1 MKSIAN
7 GEQSTSKRPG
17 SILAEGAWSD
27 RQQGENMK
35 SRLSILAISML
46 LILSMGTGCIGNFGL
61 SGKVRKFNLETSQ
74 DRWGREI
81 VFVVLYV
88 IPIYP
93 FAGLLD
99 ILVFNSIE
107 FWTGTNPIDGSASV
121 TPVAMNEWTTEDG
134 TKVTMQGLPDNSID
148 VNLVSPNGDTR
159 YFNLTRT
166 DEGVTA
172 RDEAGNVI
180 VSAADLPMDALEGHL

>member
-1 MKSIAN
+1 
-7 GEQSTSKRPG
+7 
-17 SILAEGAWSD
+17 
-27 RQQGENMK
+27 MK
-35 SRLSILAISML
+35 SRLSILVISML

-61 SGKVRKFNLETSQ
+61 SGKVRKFNLETTQ

-88 IPIYP
+88 IPVYP
-93 FAGLLD
+93 FAGFLD

-107 FWTGTNPIDGSASV
+107 FWTGKNPINGSPSV
-121 TPVAMNEWTTEDG
+121 TPIAMDEWTTEDG

-148 VNLVSPNGDTR
+148 LHVIGPDGGTR
-159 YFNLTRT
+159 SFNLTRT

-180 VSAADLPMDALEGHL
+180 ISTADLPMDELEGHL

>member
-1 MKSIAN
+1 MV
-7 GEQSTSKRPG
+7 
-17 SILAEGAWSD
+17 
-27 RQQGENMK
+27 
-35 SRLSILAISML
+35 

-61 SGKVRKFNLETSQ
+61 SGKVRQFNLETSQ

-107 FWTGTNPIDGSASV
+107 FWTGTNPINGSASV
-121 TPVAMNEWTTEDG
+121 TPIAMDEWTTEDG

-148 VNLVSPNGDTR
+148 VNVVRANGDTR
-159 YFNLTRT
+159 FFNLTRT

>member
-1 MKSIAN
+1 
-7 GEQSTSKRPG
+7 
-17 SILAEGAWSD
+17 
-27 RQQGENMK
+27 MK
-35 SRLSILAISML
+35 SRLSILVISML

-61 SGKVRKFNLETSQ
+61 SGKVRKFNLETTQ

-88 IPIYP
+88 IPVYP
-93 FAGLLD
+93 FAGFLD

-107 FWTGTNPIDGSASV
+107 FWTGKNPINGSPSV
-121 TPVAMNEWTTEDG
+121 TPIAMDEWTTEDG
-134 TKVTMQGLPDNSID
+134 TKVTMKGLPDNSID
-148 VNLVSPNGDTR
+148 VNVVRSNGDKR

-180 VSAADLPMDALEGHL
+180 VSTADLPMDELEGHL

>member
-1 MKSIAN
+1 MAN
-7 GEQSTSKRPG
+7 REQSTTEQPV

-88 IPIYP
+88 IPVYP
-93 FAGLLD
+93 FAGFLD
-99 ILVFNSIE
+99 IVVFNSIE
-107 FWTGTNPIDGSASV
+107 FWTGTNPINGSASV
-121 TPVAMNEWTTEDG
+121 TPIAMDEWTTEDG

-148 VNLVSPNGDTR
+148 VNVVKPNGDTR
-159 YFNLTRT
+159 FFNLTRT

-172 RDEAGNVI
+172 RDEAGDVI
-180 VSAADLPMDALEGHL
+180 VSTADLPMDELEGHL

>member
-1 MKSIAN
+1 
-7 GEQSTSKRPG
+7 
-17 SILAEGAWSD
+17 
-27 RQQGENMK
+27 MK
-35 SRLSILAISML
+35 SRLSILVISMV

-61 SGKVRKFNLETSQ
+61 SGKVRQFNLETSQ

-107 FWTGTNPIDGSASV
+107 FWTGTNPINGSASV
-121 TPVAMNEWTTEDG
+121 TPIAMEEWTTEDG

-148 VNLVSPNGDTR
+148 VNVVRPDGGTR
-159 YFNLTRT
+159 FFNLTRT

-172 RDEAGNVI
+172 RDEAGNLI
-180 VSAADLPMDALEGHL
+180 VSTADLPMDALEGRF

>member
-1 MKSIAN
+1 MVIRES
-7 GEQSTSKRPG
+7 STTEGLDP
-17 SILAEGAWSD
+17 ILAEGAWSD

-35 SRLSILAISML
+35 SRLSILIVSML
-46 LILSMGTGCIGNFGL
+46 LLFSMSTGCIGNFGL
-61 SGKVRKFNLETSQ
+61 SGKVRKFNLEQTQ

-81 VFVVLYV
+81 LFVVLYV
-88 IPIYP
+88 IPVYP
-93 FAGLLD
+93 FAGFLD

-107 FWTGTNPIDGSASV
+107 FWTGTNPINGSASV
-121 TPVAMNEWTTEDG
+121 TPIAMQEWTTEDG

-148 VNLVSPNGDTR
+148 VNVVQPDGNTR

-180 VSAADLPMDALEGHL
+180 VSTADLPMDALEGRL

>member
-1 MKSIAN
+1 
-7 GEQSTSKRPG
+7 
-17 SILAEGAWSD
+17 
-27 RQQGENMK
+27 MK
-35 SRLSILAISML
+35 SRLSILVISVL

-88 IPIYP
+88 IPVYP

-107 FWTGTNPIDGSASV
+107 FWTGTNPINGSASV
-121 TPVAMNEWTTEDG
+121 TPIAMDEWTTEDG
-134 TKVTMQGLPDNSID
+134 TKVTMQGLPDNSIN
-148 VNLVSPNGDTR
+148 VNVVRANGDTR
-159 YFNLTRT
+159 FFNLTRT

>member
-1 MKSIAN
+1 
-7 GEQSTSKRPG
+7 
-17 SILAEGAWSD
+17 
-27 RQQGENMK
+27 MK
-35 SRLSILAISML
+35 SRLSILVISMV

-88 IPIYP
+88 IPVYP

-107 FWTGTNPIDGSASV
+107 FWTGTNPINGSASV
-121 TPVAMNEWTTEDG
+121 TPIAMDEWTTEDG

-148 VNLVSPNGDTR
+148 VNVVRPNGDTR
-159 YFNLTRT
+159 FFNLTRT

-180 VSAADLPMDALEGHL
+180 VSAADLPMDALEGHF

>member
-1 MKSIAN
+1 
-7 GEQSTSKRPG
+7 
-17 SILAEGAWSD
+17 
-27 RQQGENMK
+27 MK

-46 LILSMGTGCIGNFGL
+46 LILSGNFGL

-88 IPIYP
+88 IPVYP

-107 FWTGTNPIDGSASV
+107 FWTGTNPINGSASV
-121 TPVAMNEWTTEDG
+121 TPIAMDEWTTEDG

-148 VNLVSPNGDTR
+148 VNVVRPNGDTR
-159 YFNLTRT
+159 FFNLTRT

-180 VSAADLPMDALEGHL
+180 VSAADLPMDALEGHF

>member
-1 MKSIAN
+1 
-7 GEQSTSKRPG
+7 
-17 SILAEGAWSD
+17 
-27 RQQGENMK
+27 MK
-35 SRLSILAISML
+35 SRLSILVISML

-61 SGKVRKFNLETSQ
+61 SGEVRKFNLELTQ

-88 IPIYP
+88 IPVYP
-93 FAGLLD
+93 FAGFLD

-107 FWTGTNPIDGSASV
+107 FWSGKNPINGSASV
-121 TPVAMNEWTTEDG
+121 TPIAMDEWTTEDG
-134 TKVTMQGLPDNSID
+134 TKVTMTGLPDNSID
-148 VNLVSPNGDTR
+148 VNVVRPNGDTSF
-159 YFNLTRT
+159 FNLTRT

-180 VSAADLPMDALEGHL
+180 VSSADLPMDALEGHF

>member
-1 MKSIAN
+1 
-7 GEQSTSKRPG
+7 
-17 SILAEGAWSD
+17 
-27 RQQGENMK
+27 MK
-35 SRLSILAISML
+35 SRLSMLVISML

-61 SGKVRKFNLETSQ
+61 SGEVRKFNLDVSQ

-88 IPIYP
+88 IPVYP
-93 FAGLLD
+93 ISGLLD
-99 ILVFNSIE
+99 VLVFNSIE
-107 FWTGTNPIDGSASV
+107 FWTGTNPINGSASV
-121 TPVAMNEWTTEDG
+121 TPIALEEWTTEDG

-148 VNLVSPNGDTR
+148 VNVVRPNGDTR

-166 DEGVTA
+166 DQGVTA

-180 VSAADLPMDALEGHL
+180 VSAADLPMDALEGHF